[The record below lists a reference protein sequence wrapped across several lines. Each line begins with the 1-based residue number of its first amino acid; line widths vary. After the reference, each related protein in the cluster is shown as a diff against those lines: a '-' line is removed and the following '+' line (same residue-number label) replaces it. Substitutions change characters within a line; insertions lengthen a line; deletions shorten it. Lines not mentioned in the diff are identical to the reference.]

1 MNLIITT
8 LSNKKQQ
15 YINYFYEYILSLR
28 DTGYKDDILVLLY
41 GTFND
46 ELFLFLKKNKVL
58 FNIKK
63 ESEIINNQRII
74 DIYNMMNILNYD
86 RFLITDVDIWFQ
98 DSIYSLFNK
107 MNDKF
112 IYTSDIP
119 INQQI
124 IGLEYQNIFKNKQD
138 EINSID
144 KYNDII
150 YNNKTI
156 INCGVFG
163 ARKDVLINKLNQ
175 YINFSQKTYNIY
187 GLDTIIFNSIYN
199 KNEDIILK
207 YKYNYLSKQ
216 KPKLINGIYYTHED
230 ERIVIIHNAGS
241 TAKKNI
247 YSYKKV

>member
-8 LSNKKQQ
+8 LSDKKQQ
-15 YINYFYEYILSLR
+15 YINYFYEYIVSLR

-124 IGLEYQNIFKNKQD
+124 IGLEYQNIFKDKQD

-150 YNNKTI
+150 HNNKTI

-199 KNEDIILK
+199 QNEDIILK

-216 KPKLINGIYYTHED
+216 KPKLIDGMYYTHED
-230 ERIVIIHNAGS
+230 EKIVIIHNAGS
-241 TAKKNI
+241 VAKKNI